1 MAEAPLTPDEL
12 KALQKFDTPTIC
24 NALEILTPQRRTMGY
39 TTSNLFCARP
49 ALPPMVGYARTAT
62 VRAMLPPDRAKADVR
77 AQRFA
82 YFDYIVAGPAPRI
95 MVIQDLDSHAGFG
108 AFWGEVQTNVHKAL
122 GCLGGITNGSI
133 RDLDMLAD
141 GFQLLAGV
149 VGPSHA
155 WTHLVNFGTQVN
167 VHGMT
172 CSSGDLI
179 HADRHGAVV
188 IPHEVA
194 RKVPEAADLLGRREA
209 VILTAVKKPGFKLD
223 DLKKAIADADEIH

>member
-1 MAEAPLTPDEL
+1 MAEAQLTADEL
-12 KALQKFDTPTIC
+12 KALQKWDTPTIC
-24 NALEILTPQRRTMGY
+24 NALEIVAPQRRTIGF

-49 ALPPMVGYARTAT
+49 NQPPMVGYARTAT
-62 VRAMLPPDRAKADVR
+62 ARAMLPPDRSKAEMR
-77 AQRFA
+77 KQRFD
-82 YFDYIVAGPAPRI
+82 YFDYVASGPSPRI
-95 MVIQDLDSHAGFG
+95 MVIQDLDSQPGYG
-108 AFWGEVQTNVHKAL
+108 AFWGEVQTNIHKAL

-155 WTHLVNFGTQVN
+155 WTHLVDFGKQVN
-167 VHGMT
+167 VSGMI

-188 IPHEVA
+188 IPHDVA
-194 RKVPEAADLLGRREA
+194 RKINETAELLGRREA
-209 VILTAVKKPGFKLD
+209 VILNAVKKPGFKVD